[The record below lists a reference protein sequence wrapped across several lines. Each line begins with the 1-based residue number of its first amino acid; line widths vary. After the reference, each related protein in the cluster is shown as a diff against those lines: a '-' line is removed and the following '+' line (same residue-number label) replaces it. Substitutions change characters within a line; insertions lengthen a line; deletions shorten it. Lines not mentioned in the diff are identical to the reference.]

1 MHKAQAYFKGEG
13 EEDKIRRILLSIL
26 AIGLISLLTVSFVGC
41 KNPRYIYENGNVLVG
56 GDGEP
61 IELINNPNAT
71 NPTYAEL
78 IAFIQQDTTDTND
91 YLENPIIGYVC
102 ADFAEDVHNN
112 AEAAGIRVALV
123 SINFEGSDKGHAC
136 NAFDTTNMGL
146 IYIDCTGQSFSDK
159 LNLRLVETE
168 EGFSFVSEGPT
179 SWDAIAYVE
188 IDKEYGLIPITKSKA
203 LTYSFYEEYKQKWQ
217 EYRDLLNDFNNEVAQ
232 FNQEVRGKTY
242 YEGSPELAR
251 IEAWKAE
258 LEKQNKL
265 IDKLS
270 EELGNV
276 WFEPKGI
283 VEDISTYWGQ
293 EE

>member
-1 MHKAQAYFKGEG
+1 M
-13 EEDKIRRILLSIL
+13 LL
-26 AIGLISLLTVSFVGC
+26 LLTSSVVGC
-41 KNPRYIYENGNVLVG
+41 RNPLYIYENGDILVG

-71 NPTYAEL
+71 NPTYDEL
-78 IAFIQQDTTDTND
+78 VAFIQEDTTDTND
-91 YLENPIIGYVC
+91 YLENPYIGYVC

-112 AEAAGIRVALV
+112 AEAAGIRAASVN
-123 SINFEGSDKGHAC
+123 IQFKGSDKGHAL
-136 NAFDTTNMGL
+136 NAFDTIDKEL
-146 IYIDCTGQSFSDK
+146 VYIDCTGQSFSDK

-179 SWDAIAYVE
+179 SWDAIAYVA
-188 IDKEYGLIPITKSKA
+188 IGKEYGLIPITKAKYLS
-203 LTYSFYEEYKQKWQ
+203 YSFYEEYKLVWQ
-217 EYRDLLNDFNNEVAQ
+217 EYRELLNDFNNEMAQ
-232 FNQEVRGKTY
+232 FNQEVSGKTY

-258 LEKQNKL
+258 IEKQNKL

-276 WFEPKGI
+276 WLEPKGI
-283 VEDISTYWGQ
+283 VKDVYIHWGK